1 MKALCY
7 FLGMSTK
14 PKGGKKVPVSKKSGS
29 LVEQELQKSVGV
41 RELRQQASRVLDLV
55 KNGEVIVV
63 TERGTPIA
71 EIVPIK
77 KDKLQILIDRGAIT
91 FATEPFDVEYWNN
104 PDRPTLPGGL
114 EAFLKERRE
123 ARF

>member
-1 MKALCY
+1 MCY

-14 PKGGKKVPVSKKSGS
+14 PKGGKKVAVSKKSGS